1 MAWGL
6 EMAGPD
12 PAIPGFYGKA
22 PAFGD
27 FVRRRL
33 PRSFL
38 DDWDSWL
45 QKSIFKSRE
54 QLSGAWLEDYLTSP
68 LWRFVLSPGVCGE
81 QATSGVL
88 MPSVDAVGRYYPMTI
103 AILLPEGSN
112 PLAVAD
118 EGEAW
123 FRGAEEIALYCLDD
137 GFRMEE
143 METRLGDLGSP
154 VRSSQG
160 GDLSVGPSG
169 APAMNGSSMGGLA
182 WRIEADQLGHLR
194 SSVYPGVLDDILRAR
209 HDAYSL
215 WWTNG
220 SEKVASSLRIY
231 QGLPPPEAFASF
243 LREAGDAEDCG

>member
-1 MAWGL
+1 
-6 EMAGPD
+6 
-12 PAIPGFYGKA
+12 
-22 PAFGD
+22 
-27 FVRRRL
+27 
-33 PRSFL
+33 
-38 DDWDSWL
+38 
-45 QKSIFKSRE
+45 
-54 QLSGAWLEDYLTSP
+54 
-68 LWRFVLSPGVCGE
+68 
-81 QATSGVL
+81 
-88 MPSVDAVGRYYPMTI
+88 
-103 AILLPEGSN
+103 
-112 PLAVAD
+112 
-118 EGEAW
+118 
-123 FRGAEEIALYCLDD
+123 
-137 GFRMEE
+137 MEE

-154 VRSSQG
+154 VRSSQ